1 MQVYGNLRTKVEI
14 DPIDVL
20 ETLRGD
26 YYWYTE
32 DNGKYYR
39 NWEISGG
46 SSSMDVKEEITK
58 EEYDYRMALKTVIS
72 YLKKDKKNGN

>member
-20 ETLRGD
+20 ESLHGTS
-26 YYWYTE
+26 WYTE

-39 NWEISGG
+39 NWDMGAYE
-46 SSSMDVKEEITK
+46 DNEEITK
-58 EEYDYRMALKTVIS
+58 EEYDYRIALRTAIS